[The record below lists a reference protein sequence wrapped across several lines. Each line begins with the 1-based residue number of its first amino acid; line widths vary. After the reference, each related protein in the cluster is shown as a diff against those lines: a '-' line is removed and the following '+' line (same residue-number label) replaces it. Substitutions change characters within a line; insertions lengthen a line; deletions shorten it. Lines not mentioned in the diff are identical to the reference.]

1 MLPRSSR
8 VRPLSLTA
16 LAALLIATG
25 AACATAN
32 RASSARPGA
41 SGPERT
47 ATLLAIND
55 VYRIEGLDNGALGG
69 MARVRALRAELER
82 TAPDLLVLHGG
93 DFLFPSFASRMYRGE
108 QMIAAMNVLDGDA
121 AAFDSRMLVTFGNH
135 EFERGKMKDAA
146 FVDSR
151 IEASQ
156 FRWLVANVAF
166 RNGTDGAPLIAAPNL
181 SRTAIVESGGLKIGI
196 VGIMIPTLGVEYVT
210 DYAGDQATAREQ
222 TAALRAKGADVV
234 VALTHLN
241 AANDRAILRTL
252 GADGPD
258 LIIGGHDHEAMA
270 EEVGG
275 RWLLK
280 ADADARSATV
290 VRITKKADGTIAVA
304 HELRSLRGDSPRPDG
319 KVQALV
325 DDWQARH
332 AAAFCAEAKAAPGC
346 LDEVYG
352 RTRTD
357 LGAEENKIRG
367 RETSLGNWVTDRMLA
382 TFKECGAQVAF
393 LNSGS
398 LRLNRDLPKDTP
410 ISRRHLEEL
419 FAYAT
424 PLSLVKVDGATLA
437 KVAEQSVRGWPGSG
451 SWLQVSG
458 FGFRHDTAN
467 RAASALTWLGDGP
480 PRPVAPGDSVLAVV
494 GDYLI
499 NPEIGDQDGYQ
510 MLNRSQVV
518 TSCAANGVDLKKV
531 MIDALRAAEPAGI
544 APVVDGRVC
553 QGVPGTPCRLP

>member
-1 MLPRSSR
+1 MLPRTSR
-8 VRPLSLTA
+8 VRLLSLAA
-16 LAALLIATG
+16 LAALLVATG
-25 AACATAN
+25 VACATASRN
-32 RASSARPGA
+32 TSGRSKAA
-41 SGPERT
+41 GPERT
-47 ATLLAIND
+47 ATLLAVND
-55 VYRIEGLDNGALGG
+55 IYRIEGLDDGALGG
-69 MARVRALRAELER
+69 MARLRALRADLER
-82 TAPDLLVLHGG
+82 TAPDLLLLHGG

-121 AAFDSRMLVTFGNH
+121 AAFDSRMFVTFGNH
-135 EFERGKMKDAA
+135 EFERGKLKDAA
-146 FVDSR
+146 MVDSR

-166 RNGTDGAPLIAAPNL
+166 RNGADGAPLVAAPNL
-181 SRTAIVESGGLKIGI
+181 ARTAIVESGGLKIGI
-196 VGIMIPTLGVEYVT
+196 VGIMIPTVGVEYVT
-210 DYAGDQATAREQ
+210 DYAGEQATAREQ

-241 AANDRAILRTL
+241 AANDRALLRTL

-258 LIIGGHDHEAMA
+258 LIIGGHDHDAMA

-304 HELRSLRGDSPRPDG
+304 HELRALRGDSPRPDA

-325 DDWQARH
+325 DEWQARH

-382 TFKECGAQVAF
+382 NFKECGAQVAF

-398 LRLNRDLPKDTP
+398 LRLNRDLPKDTK

-424 PLSLVKVDGATLA
+424 PLSLVKIDGATLA

-480 PRPVAPGDSVLAVV
+480 PRPIAPGDSVLAVV

-518 TSCAANGVDLKKV
+518 TSCGTNGVDLKKV